1 MNSLR
6 KSYLSNYFQQR
17 SDQTVKRITG
27 TVAILILATTLVSCE
42 WIRGRGKKEDAAA
55 KRVEVV
61 RSGDFQKLIS
71 ATGNLEAL
79 IDVEVKANV
88 AGEIINLYVDDG
100 HYVEKDQILLE
111 IDPEQYI
118 EERKQAEADVN
129 AARAQLMQA
138 ELNIMLKTEEL
149 ESARQQAEDN
159 VKIAQSNLRTT
170 LAASQTQIT
179 SAETDIQT
187 TKNQLAQDTIALEQA
202 KIELNR
208 AEIRL
213 AELQTEL
220 ESVKVERDN
229 AESERKR
236 NKELFEK
243 NLVSK
248 KSLEEAESR
257 YANADSQH
265 KTALKRLESQQQTVN
280 SQQKTIKTRETAIAN
295 RDLTKQ
301 YQEMNLDKLREM
313 RKAEEEEKGLQLQI
327 AQTRLGEILE
337 TIDNEKIVT
346 EQGAVSA
353 QANLLR
359 RRSSLKNQEE
369 QLEWTTI
376 KAPMAGTVTLLEI
389 EEGEIVTSGRSAF
402 SQSPPL
408 MTIADL
414 SKMVVKTYINE
425 VDMERLRMNQKAD
438 IKVDAYKDK
447 IYEGRVAEISPSG
460 EERDNI
466 ITFEVMVEVV
476 GSPSELRPGMSAD
489 VDVVTYEEKDV
500 LMLPIDAVQ
509 DETSAIATA
518 KVGPDVGTF
527 KTDQDVELKTL
538 TGKSFNG
545 KVTSISGDRLTISL
559 DSSQRGLRDGE
570 RTFTLLVNG
579 KQKADG
585 VSTDIKITKDK
596 FVMLDAKGGSE
607 KGNGNSKGQQGKR
620 VSIETGEQNE
630 TDVIIKSG
638 LVDGDRVILP
648 ERKGAPGGPGRPS

>member
-1 MNSLR
+1 M
-6 KSYLSNYFQQR
+6 K
-17 SDQTVKRITG
+17 KIIG
-27 TVAILILATTLVSCE
+27 TVAIFILATTLVSCG
-42 WIRGRGKKEDAAA
+42 WIQGRGKKDGAAE

-61 RSGDFQKLIS
+61 RTGDFQKLIS

-88 AGEIINLYVDDG
+88 AGEIINLYVNDG
-100 HYVEKDQILLE
+100 DYVEKDQILLE
-111 IDPEQYI
+111 IDREQYL
-118 EERKQAEADVN
+118 EEQKQAEADVG
-129 AARAQLMQA
+129 AAEAQLMQA
-138 ELNIMLKTEEL
+138 KLNIILKTDEL

-159 VKIAQSNLRTT
+159 VKIARSNLRTT
-170 LAASQTQIT
+170 EAASQTQIT
-179 SAETDIQT
+179 SLETDIQT
-187 TKNQLAQDTIALEQA
+187 TLNQLAQDNIALDQA
-202 KIELNR
+202 NIELNR
-208 AEIRL
+208 ANIRL
-213 AELQTEL
+213 AELETEL

-229 AESERKR
+229 AESERNR

-243 NLVSK
+243 KLVSK

-257 YANADSQH
+257 YANADSQY

-280 SQQKTIKTRETAIAN
+280 SQEKTIATRDTAIAN
-295 RDLTKQ
+295 RKLTQK
-301 YQEMNLDKLREM
+301 YQQMNLKELREM
-313 RKAEEEEKGLQLQI
+313 RNAEEEEKKLQLQI
-327 AQTRLGEILE
+327 AETRLREIRDTL
-337 TIDNEKIVT
+337 DNEKAVT
-346 EQGAVSA
+346 KQSEVSA

-359 RRSSLKNQEE
+359 RQSSLKNQEE

-425 VDMERLRMNQKAD
+425 VDMERLRMNQRAS
-438 IKVDAYKDK
+438 IKVDAYKDTP
-447 IYEGRVAEISPSG
+447 YEGRVAEISPSG

-476 GSPSELRPGMSAD
+476 GSPPELRPGMSAD
-489 VDVVTYEEKDV
+489 VDVITYEEKEV

-509 DETSAIATA
+509 EEKSAIATA
-518 KVGPDVGTF
+518 TVGADANAF
-527 KTDQDVELKTL
+527 KTDQEVELKTL
-538 TGKSFNG
+538 TGKSFKG
-545 KVTSISGDRLTISL
+545 KIASISGNQLTINL

-570 RTFTLLVNG
+570 RTFTILVNG

-585 VSTDIKITKDK
+585 VSTNIKITKDK
-596 FVMLDAKGGSE
+596 FVMLDAKGSSE
-607 KGNGNSKGQQGKR
+607 KGNGNSKAQQGQR

-638 LVDGDRVILP
+638 LMDGDRVILP
-648 ERKGAPGGPGRPS
+648 ELRKPEGGPPGRG

>member
-1 MNSLR
+1 M
-6 KSYLSNYFQQR
+6 K
-17 SDQTVKRITG
+17 KIIG
-27 TVAILILATTLVSCE
+27 TVAILILAAALVSCE
-42 WIRGRGKKEDAAA
+42 WIRGAGQKENAAE

-100 HYVEKDQILLE
+100 HYVEKDQVLLE
-111 IDPEQYI
+111 IDPEQYV
-118 EERKQAEADVN
+118 EEKKQAEADVK
-129 AARAQLMQA
+129 AAEAQLMQSQ
-138 ELNIMLKTEEL
+138 LNIILKTEEL
-149 ESARQQAEDN
+149 ESSLQQAQDN
-159 VKIAQSNLRTT
+159 VKIAESNLSTT
-170 LAASQTQIT
+170 LATSQTQIT

-187 TKNQLAQDTIALEQA
+187 TLNQLAQDTIALEQA
-202 KIELNR
+202 KIEFNR

-213 AELQTEL
+213 AELNTEL
-220 ESVKVERDN
+220 DSAKVERDN
-229 AESERKR
+229 AESEWNR

-243 NLVSK
+243 KLVSK

-257 YANADSQH
+257 YVNADTQH
-265 KTALKRLESQQQTVN
+265 KNADKRLQSQQQTVN
-280 SQQKTIKTRETAIAN
+280 SQKKTIATRETAIAN
-295 RDLTKQ
+295 RELTQQ
-301 YQEMNLDKLREM
+301 YQEMNLKQLREM
-313 RKAEEEEKGLQLQI
+313 RKAEEEETGLQLQI
-327 AQTRLGEILE
+327 AKTRLAEILD
-337 TIDNEKIVT
+337 TIDNEKVVT

-389 EEGEIVTSGRSAF
+389 EQGEIVTSGRSAF

-425 VDMERLRMNQKAD
+425 VDMERLRMDQQAN

-518 KVGPDVGTF
+518 KVGADADAF
-527 KTDQDVELKTL
+527 KTDQAVELKTL

-545 KVTSISGDRLTISL
+545 KITSISGNQLTISL

-585 VSTDIKITKDK
+585 VSTNIKITKDK
-596 FVMLDAKGGSE
+596 FVMLDAQGGSE
-607 KGNGNSKGQQGKR
+607 KGNGNSKGQKGKR

-630 TDVIIKSG
+630 TDVIIRSG

>member
-1 MNSLR
+1 M
-6 KSYLSNYFQQR
+6 K
-17 SDQTVKRITG
+17 KIIG
-27 TVAILILATTLVSCE
+27 TVAIFILAATLVSCE
-42 WIRGRGKKEDAAA
+42 WIRGGGKKEDAAE

-100 HYVEKDQILLE
+100 DYVEKDQILLK
-111 IDPEQYI
+111 IDPEQYV
-118 EERKQAEADVN
+118 EEKKQAEADVD
-129 AARAQLMQA
+129 AAQAQLMQSK
-138 ELNIMLKTEEL
+138 LNIILKTEEL
-149 ESARQQAEDN
+149 ESARQQAEDS
-159 VKIAQSNLRTT
+159 VKIAQSNLKTT
-170 LAASQTQIT
+170 EAASQTQIT

-187 TKNQLAQDTIALEQA
+187 TRNQLDQDNIALEQA
-202 KIELNR
+202 NIELNR
-208 AEIRL
+208 ANIRL
-213 AELQTEL
+213 AELDTEL

-229 AESERKR
+229 ALSERNR

-243 NLVSK
+243 KLVSK

-257 YANADSQH
+257 YANAESQY
-265 KTALKRLESQQQTVN
+265 KTALKRKESQEETVN
-280 SQQKTIKTRETAIAN
+280 SQLKTIATRQSAIAN
-295 RDLTKQ
+295 RNLTQ
-301 YQEMNLDKLREM
+301 TYQKMNLEELRKM
-313 RKAEEEEKGLQLQI
+313 REAEEEEKRLQLQI
-327 AQTRLGEILE
+327 SKTRLEEILE
-337 TIDNEKIVT
+337 TLDNEKTVT

-425 VDMERLRMNQKAD
+425 VDMERLRLNQKAQ
-438 IKVDAYKDK
+438 IKVDAYKNTA
-447 IYEGRVAEISPSG
+447 YEGRVAEISPSG

-518 KVGPDVGTF
+518 KVGADVDAF
-527 KTDQDVELKTL
+527 KTDQAVELKTL

-585 VSTDIKITKDK
+585 VSTNIKITKDK
-596 FVMLDAKGGSE
+596 FVMLDAQGGSD
-607 KGNGNSKGQQGKR
+607 KGNGNSKGQKGKR

>member
-1 MNSLR
+1 M
-6 KSYLSNYFQQR
+6 K
-17 SDQTVKRITG
+17 KIIG
-27 TVAILILATTLVSCE
+27 TVAIFILATTLMSCE
-42 WIRGRGKKEDAAA
+42 WIRGRGKTEGAAE
-55 KRVEVV
+55 KRIEVV

-100 HYVEKDQILLE
+100 DYVEKDQVLLE
-111 IDPEQYI
+111 IDPEQYL
-118 EERKQAEADVN
+118 EEKKQAEADVN
-129 AARAQLMQA
+129 AAKAQLMQSQ
-138 ELNIMLKTEEL
+138 LNIILKTEEL

-159 VKIAQSNLRTT
+159 VKIAESNLRTT

-213 AELQTEL
+213 AELETEL
-220 ESVKVERDN
+220 ESIKVDRAN
-229 AESERKR
+229 AESEWNR

-243 NLVSK
+243 KLVSK

-257 YANADSQH
+257 YASADSQY
-265 KTALKRLESQQQTVN
+265 KTAEKRLESQQQTVN
-280 SQQKTIKTRETAIAN
+280 SQNKTIATRETAIAN
-295 RDLTKQ
+295 RELTQK
-301 YQEMNLDKLREM
+301 YQEMNLKQLREM
-313 RKAEEEEKGLQLQI
+313 RKAEEEETGLQLQI
-327 AQTRLGEILE
+327 AKTRLGEILD
-337 TIDNEKIVT
+337 TIDNEKVVT

-438 IKVDAYKDK
+438 IKVDAYKATT
-447 IYEGRVAEISPSG
+447 YEGRVAEISPSG

-518 KVGPDVGTF
+518 QVGAAANAF
-527 KTDQDVELKTL
+527 KTDQEIELKTL
-538 TGKSFNG
+538 TGKGFNG
-545 KVTSISGDRLTISL
+545 KITSISGDRLTISL

-570 RTFTLLVNG
+570 RTFTLFVNG

-585 VSTDIKITKDK
+585 VSTNIKITKDK
-596 FVMLDAKGGSE
+596 FVMLDTQGGSE
-607 KGNGNSKGQQGKR
+607 KGNGDSKGQQGKR

-638 LVDGDRVILP
+638 LVEGDRVILP
-648 ERKGAPGGPGRPS
+648 ERKGSPGGPGRPS

>member
-1 MNSLR
+1 M
-6 KSYLSNYFQQR
+6 K
-17 SDQTVKRITG
+17 KIIG
-27 TVAILILATTLVSCE
+27 TVAIFILATTLVSCG
-42 WIRGRGKKEDAAA
+42 WIRGRGQKDDAAE
-55 KRVEVV
+55 KRIEVV

-88 AGEIINLYVDDG
+88 AGEIIKLYVNDG
-100 HYVEKDQILLE
+100 DYVEKDQVLLE

-118 EERKQAEADVN
+118 EEKKQAEADVN
-129 AARAQLMQA
+129 AAKAQLMQA
-138 ELNIMLKTEEL
+138 RLNIILKTEEL
-149 ESARQQAEDN
+149 KSAYQQAKDN
-159 VKIAQSNLRTT
+159 VEIAKSNLRTT

-179 SAETDIQT
+179 AADTDIQT
-187 TKNQLAQDTIALEQA
+187 TMNQLAQDNIALEQA

-208 AEIRL
+208 AKIRL
-213 AELQTEL
+213 AELETEL

-229 AESERKR
+229 AESERNR

-243 NLVSK
+243 KLVSK

-257 YANADSQH
+257 YANADSQY
-265 KTALKRLESQQQTVN
+265 KTALKRLESQQETVN
-280 SQQKTIKTRETAIAN
+280 SQKKTIATRETAIAN
-295 RDLTKQ
+295 RKLTRD
-301 YQEMNLDKLREM
+301 YQEMNLKELREM
-313 RKAEEEEKGLQLQI
+313 RAAEEDEKRLQLQI
-327 AQTRLGEILE
+327 SQTRLTEIE
-337 TIDNEKIVT
+337 DTIDNETIVT
-346 EQGAVSA
+346 KQGAVSA

-359 RRSSLKNQEE
+359 RQSSLKNQEE
-369 QLEWTTI
+369 FLEWTTI

-425 VDMERLRMNQKAD
+425 VDMERLRLNQKAE
-438 IKVDAYKDK
+438 IKVDAYKDTK
-447 IYEGRVAEISPSG
+447 YEGRVAEISPSG

-476 GSPSELRPGMSAD
+476 GSPPELRPGMSAD
-489 VDVVTYEEKDV
+489 VDVITYEEKEV

-509 DETSAIATA
+509 EEKSAIATA
-518 KVGPDVGTF
+518 KVGADADVF
-527 KTDQDVELKTL
+527 KTNQEIELKTL
-538 TGKSFNG
+538 SGKSFKG

-596 FVMLDAKGGSE
+596 FVMLDTEGGSE
-607 KGNGNSKGQQGKR
+607 KGNGNSKAQKGKR

-638 LVDGDRVILP
+638 LVEGDRVVLP
-648 ERKGAPGGPGRPS
+648 ERKKLEGGPGRLS

>member
-1 MNSLR
+1 M
-6 KSYLSNYFQQR
+6 K
-17 SDQTVKRITG
+17 KIIG
-27 TVAILILATTLVSCE
+27 TVAILILATTLMSCD
-42 WIRGRGKKEDAAA
+42 WIRGRGKQEGAAE

-88 AGEIINLYVDDG
+88 AGEIIKLYVDDG
-100 HYVEKDQILLE
+100 HYVEKDQVLLE

-118 EERKQAEADVN
+118 EERKQAEADVR
-129 AARAQLMQA
+129 AAKAQLMQSQ
-138 ELNIMLKTEEL
+138 LNIELKTEEL
-149 ESARQQAEDN
+149 DSSRQQAEDN

-170 LAASQTQIT
+170 VAASQTQIT

-187 TKNQLAQDTIALEQA
+187 TKNQLDQDKIALEQA
-202 KIELNR
+202 KIESNR

-213 AELQTEL
+213 AELKTEL
-220 ESVKVERDN
+220 EAGKVERDN
-229 AESERKR
+229 AESEWNR

-257 YANADSQH
+257 YANADTQY
-265 KTALKRLESQQQTVN
+265 KNAEKRLQSQQQTVN
-280 SQQKTIKTRETAIAN
+280 SQEKTIKTRETAIAN
-295 RDLTKQ
+295 RELIQ
-301 YQEMNLDKLREM
+301 IYQEMNLDKLREM
-313 RKAEEEEKGLQLQI
+313 RKAEEEEKQLQLQI
-327 AQTRLGEILE
+327 SETRLREILD
-337 TIDNEKIVT
+337 TIDNERVVT

-359 RRSSLKNQEE
+359 RQSSLKNQEE

-438 IKVDAYKDK
+438 IKVDAYKTTT
-447 IYEGRVAEISPSG
+447 YEGRVAEISPSG

-466 ITFEVMVEVV
+466 ITFEVMIEVV

-489 VDVVTYEEKDV
+489 VDVVTYEEKEV

-509 DETSAIATA
+509 DETSVIATA
-518 KVGPDVGTF
+518 KVGADADAF
-527 KTDQDVELKTL
+527 KTNQEVELKTL

-545 KVTSISGDRLTISL
+545 KITSISGDRLTISL

-585 VSTDIKITKDK
+585 VSTNIKITKDK
-596 FVMLDAKGGSE
+596 FVMLDAQGGSE
-607 KGNGNSKGQQGKR
+607 KGNGNSKGQKGKR

-638 LVDGDRVILP
+638 LVEGDRVVLP

>member
-1 MNSLR
+1 M
-6 KSYLSNYFQQR
+6 KKVIGIFA
-17 SDQTVKRITG
+17 V
-27 TVAILILATTLVSCE
+27 LILATTLAACS
-42 WIRGRGKKEDAAA
+42 WIRGRGEKDAAA
-55 KRVEVV
+55 EKRVEVV
-61 RSGDFQKLIS
+61 RVGDFQKLIS

-88 AGEIINLYVDDG
+88 AGEIIKLYVDDG

-118 EERKQAEADVN
+118 EERKQAEADVD
-129 AARAQLMQA
+129 AAEAQLFQSK
-138 ELNIMLKTEEL
+138 LNIILKTDEL

-170 LAASQTQIT
+170 EAASQTQII

-187 TKNQLAQDTIALEQA
+187 TKNQLDQDKIALEQA
-202 KIELNR
+202 NIELNR
-208 AEIRL
+208 AKIRL

-220 ESVKVERDN
+220 ESMKVARDN
-229 AESERKR
+229 AESERNR
-236 NKELFEK
+236 NTELFEK
-243 NLVSK
+243 KLVSK

-257 YANADSQH
+257 YASAESQY
-265 KTALKRLESQQQTVN
+265 KTALKRLESQQETVN
-280 SQQKTIKTRETAIAN
+280 SQDKTIATRKSAIAN
-295 RDLTKQ
+295 RNLTLT

-313 RKAEEEEKGLQLQI
+313 RNAEEEERNLQLQI
-327 AQTRLGEILE
+327 AQTRLKEILD
-337 TIDNEKIVT
+337 TLDNEKAVT
-346 EQGAVSA
+346 KQSEVSA
-353 QANLLR
+353 QANVLR
-359 RRSSLKNQEE
+359 RRSSLKNQQE

-425 VDMERLRMNQKAD
+425 VDMERLRMNQKAQ
-438 IKVDAYKDK
+438 IKVDAYKDTP
-447 IYEGRVAEISPSG
+447 YEGRVAEISPSG

-476 GSPSELRPGMSAD
+476 GSPPELRPGMSAD
-489 VDVVTYEEKDV
+489 VDVITYEEKDV

-509 DETSAIATA
+509 EEKSAIATA
-518 KVGPDVGTF
+518 KVGANADAF

-538 TGKSFNG
+538 TGKSFKG
-545 KVTSISGDRLTISL
+545 KVTSISGNQLTINL
-559 DSSQRGLRDGE
+559 DSSDRGLRDGE
-570 RTFTLLVNG
+570 RTFTLFANG
-579 KQKADG
+579 KQLADG
-585 VSTDIKITKDK
+585 VSTNIKITKDK
-596 FVMLDAKGGSE
+596 FVMLDAAGGSE
-607 KGNGNSKGQQGKR
+607 KNNSKAQKGKR

-630 TDVIIKSG
+630 TDVIIKGG
-638 LVDGDRVILP
+638 LVEGDRVVLP
-648 ERKGAPGGPGRPS
+648 ELKKPEGGPPGRG

>member
-1 MNSLR
+1 MKKVIGL
-6 KSYLSNYFQQR
+6 F
-17 SDQTVKRITG
+17 
-27 TVAILILATTLVSCE
+27 AILILAATLVSCG
-42 WIRGRGKKEDAAA
+42 WIGGRGKKDAAA
-55 KRVEVV
+55 EKRVEVV
-61 RSGDFQKLIS
+61 RVGDFQKLIS

-88 AGEIINLYVDDG
+88 AGEIIKLYVDDG

-129 AARAQLMQA
+129 AAEAQLFQSK
-138 ELNIMLKTEEL
+138 LNIILKTDEL

-170 LAASQTQIT
+170 EAASQTQIT
-179 SAETDIQT
+179 SAETAIQT
-187 TKNQLAQDTIALEQA
+187 TTNQLDQDKIALEQA
-202 KIELNR
+202 NIELNR
-208 AEIRL
+208 AKIRL

-229 AESERKR
+229 AESERNR
-236 NKELFEK
+236 NTELFEK
-243 NLVSK
+243 KLVSK

-257 YANADSQH
+257 YASAESQY
-265 KTALKRLESQQQTVN
+265 KTALKRLESQQETVN
-280 SQQKTIKTRETAIAN
+280 SQDKTIATRKSAIAN
-295 RDLTKQ
+295 RNLTLT
-301 YQEMNLDKLREM
+301 YQDMNLDKLREM
-313 RKAEEEEKGLQLQI
+313 REAEEEERNLQLQI
-327 AQTRLGEILE
+327 AETRLKEILD
-337 TIDNEKIVT
+337 TLDNEKAVT
-346 EQGAVSA
+346 KQSEVSA

-376 KAPMAGTVTLLEI
+376 RAPMAGTVTLLEI

-425 VDMERLRMNQKAD
+425 VDMERLRMDQMAS
-438 IKVDAYKDK
+438 IKVDAYKDTP
-447 IYEGRVAEISPSG
+447 YEGRVAEISPSG

-466 ITFEVMVEVV
+466 ITFEVMVEVL
-476 GSPSELRPGMSAD
+476 GSPPELRPGMSAD
-489 VDVVTYEEKDV
+489 VDVITYEEKEV

-509 DETSAIATA
+509 EEKSAIATA
-518 KVGPDVGTF
+518 KVGADTDAF
-527 KTDQDVELKTL
+527 KTDQEVELKTL
-538 TGKSFNG
+538 TGKSFKG
-545 KVTSISGDRLTISL
+545 KVTSISGNQLTISL

-570 RTFTLLVNG
+570 RTFTLFANG
-579 KQKADG
+579 KQLADG
-585 VSTDIKITKDK
+585 VSTNIKITKDK
-596 FVMLDAKGGSE
+596 FVTLDAAGGSE
-607 KGNGNSKGQQGKR
+607 KNNSKAQKGKR

-630 TDVIIKSG
+630 TDVIIKGG
-638 LVDGDRVILP
+638 LVEGDRVVLP
-648 ERKGAPGGPGRPS
+648 ELKKPEGGPPGRG

>member
-1 MNSLR
+1 MKKVIGL
-6 KSYLSNYFQQR
+6 F
-17 SDQTVKRITG
+17 
-27 TVAILILATTLVSCE
+27 AILILAAPLVSCG
-42 WIRGRGKKEDAAA
+42 WIGGRGKKDAAA
-55 KRVEVV
+55 EKRVEVV
-61 RSGDFQKLIS
+61 RVGDFQKLIS

-88 AGEIINLYVDDG
+88 AGEIIKLYVDDG

-118 EERKQAEADVN
+118 EERKQAEADVD
-129 AARAQLMQA
+129 AAEAQLFQSK
-138 ELNIMLKTEEL
+138 LNIILKTDEL

-170 LAASQTQIT
+170 EAASQTQIT

-187 TKNQLAQDTIALEQA
+187 TKNQLDQDKIALEQA
-202 KIELNR
+202 NIELNR
-208 AEIRL
+208 AKIRL

-229 AESERKR
+229 AESERNR
-236 NKELFEK
+236 NTELFEK
-243 NLVSK
+243 KLVSK

-257 YANADSQH
+257 YASAESQY
-265 KTALKRLESQQQTVN
+265 KTALKRLESQQETVN
-280 SQQKTIKTRETAIAN
+280 SQDKTIATRKSAIAN
-295 RDLTKQ
+295 RNLTLT

-313 RKAEEEEKGLQLQI
+313 REAEEEEKKLQLQI
-327 AQTRLGEILE
+327 AETRLTEIRDTL
-337 TIDNEKIVT
+337 DNEKAVT
-346 EQGAVSA
+346 KQSEVSA

-359 RRSSLKNQEE
+359 RQSSLKNQEE

-425 VDMERLRMNQKAD
+425 VDMERLRMDQMAS
-438 IKVDAYKDK
+438 IKVDAYKDTP
-447 IYEGRVAEISPSG
+447 YEGRVAEISPSG

-476 GSPSELRPGMSAD
+476 GSPPELRPGMSAD
-489 VDVVTYEEKDV
+489 VDVITYEEKEV

-509 DETSAIATA
+509 EEKSAIATA
-518 KVGPDVGTF
+518 KVGADTDAF
-527 KTDQDVELKTL
+527 KTDQEVELKTL
-538 TGKSFNG
+538 TGKSFKG
-545 KVTSISGDRLTISL
+545 KVTSVSGNQLTISL

-570 RTFTLLVNG
+570 RTFTLFANG
-579 KQKADG
+579 KQLADG
-585 VSTDIKITKDK
+585 VSTNIKITKDK
-596 FVMLDAKGGSE
+596 FVTLDAAGGSE
-607 KGNGNSKGQQGKR
+607 KNNSKSQKGKR

-630 TDVIIKSG
+630 TDVIIKGG
-638 LVDGDRVILP
+638 LVEGDRVVLP
-648 ERKGAPGGPGRPS
+648 ELKKPEGGPLGRG

>member
-1 MNSLR
+1 M
-6 KSYLSNYFQQR
+6 K
-17 SDQTVKRITG
+17 KIIG
-27 TVAILILATTLVSCE
+27 TVAIFILATTFASCG
-42 WIRGRGKKEDAAA
+42 WIQGRGKKDGAAE

-61 RSGDFQKLIS
+61 RTGDFQKLIS

-88 AGEIINLYVDDG
+88 AGEIIKLNVDDG
-100 HYVEKDQILLE
+100 DYVEKDQILLE
-111 IDPEQYI
+111 IDPEQYL
-118 EERKQAEADVN
+118 EEQKQAEADVD
-129 AARAQLMQA
+129 AAEAQLMQA
-138 ELNIMLKTEEL
+138 KLNIILKTDEL

-170 LAASQTQIT
+170 LAASLTQIT

-187 TKNQLAQDTIALEQA
+187 TVNQLGQDNIALEQA
-202 KIELNR
+202 KIELNQ

-229 AESERKR
+229 AESERNR

-243 NLVSK
+243 KLVSK

-257 YANADSQH
+257 YANADSQY

-280 SQQKTIKTRETAIAN
+280 SQEKTIATRDTAIAN
-295 RDLTKQ
+295 RKLTQ
-301 YQEMNLDKLREM
+301 TYQKMNLKELREM
-313 RKAEEEEKGLQLQI
+313 RNAEEEEKKLQLQI
-327 AQTRLGEILE
+327 AETRLREIRDTL
-337 TIDNEKIVT
+337 DNEKAVT
-346 EQGAVSA
+346 KQSEVSA

-359 RRSSLKNQEE
+359 RQSSLKNQEE

-425 VDMERLRMNQKAD
+425 VDMERLRMNQKAS
-438 IKVDAYKDK
+438 IKVDAYKDTP
-447 IYEGRVAEISPSG
+447 YEGRVAEISPSG

-476 GSPSELRPGMSAD
+476 GSPPELRPGMSAD
-489 VDVVTYEEKDV
+489 VDVITYEEKDV
-500 LMLPIDAVQ
+500 LMLPIDAIQ
-509 DETSAIATA
+509 EEKSAIATA
-518 KVGPDVGTF
+518 TVGADANAF
-527 KTDQDVELKTL
+527 KTDQEVELKTL
-538 TGKSFNG
+538 TGKSFKG
-545 KVTSISGDRLTISL
+545 KVTSISGNQLTISL

-570 RTFTLLVNG
+570 RTFTILVNG

-585 VSTDIKITKDK
+585 VSTNIKITKDK
-596 FVMLDAKGGSE
+596 FVMLDANGGSE
-607 KGNGNSKGQQGKR
+607 KGNGNSKAQQGKR

-638 LVDGDRVILP
+638 LMDGDRVILP
-648 ERKGAPGGPGRPS
+648 ELRKPEGGPPGRG

>member
-1 MNSLR
+1 M
-6 KSYLSNYFQQR
+6 K
-17 SDQTVKRITG
+17 KIIG
-27 TVAILILATTLVSCE
+27 TVAILILVTILVSCE
-42 WIRGRGKKEDAAA
+42 WIRGRGKKEDAAE

-88 AGEIINLYVDDG
+88 AGEIIKLYVDDG
-100 HYVEKDQILLE
+100 DYVEKDQVLLE
-111 IDPEQYI
+111 IDQEQYI
-118 EERKQAEADVN
+118 EEKKQAEADVK
-129 AARAQLMQA
+129 AAAAQLMQSK
-138 ELNIMLKTEEL
+138 LNIELKTDEL

-159 VKIAQSNLRTT
+159 VKIAESNLRTT
-170 LAASQTQIT
+170 EAASQTQIT

-187 TKNQLAQDTIALEQA
+187 TKNQLDQDKIALEQA
-202 KIELNR
+202 EIELNR

-213 AELQTEL
+213 AELRTEL
-220 ESVKVERDN
+220 ESAKVERDN
-229 AESERKR
+229 AESEWNR

-243 NLVSK
+243 KLVSK

-257 YANADSQH
+257 YANADTQH
-265 KTALKRLESQQQTVN
+265 KNADKRLQSQQQTVN
-280 SQQKTIKTRETAIAN
+280 SQGKTIATRKTAIAN
-295 RDLTKQ
+295 RKLTKH

-313 RKAEEEEKGLQLQI
+313 RKAEEEEKQLQLQI
-327 AQTRLGEILE
+327 SETRLREILD
-337 TIDNEKIVT
+337 TIDNEKVVT

-353 QANLLR
+353 EANLLR

-425 VDMERLRMNQKAD
+425 VDMERLRMNQQAV
-438 IKVDAYKDK
+438 IKVDAYKNTT
-447 IYEGRVAEISPSG
+447 YEGRVAEISPSG

-489 VDVVTYEEKDV
+489 VDVVTYEEKEV

-509 DETSAIATA
+509 EEKTAIATA
-518 KVGPDVGTF
+518 KVGSDVDAF
-527 KTDQDVELKTL
+527 KTDQAVELKTL

-585 VSTDIKITKDK
+585 VSTNIKITKEK
-596 FVMLDAKGGSE
+596 FVMLDTQGSSE
-607 KGNGNSKGQQGKR
+607 KGNGNSKGQKGKR

-638 LVDGDRVILP
+638 LVEGDRVVLP
-648 ERKGAPGGPGRPS
+648 ERKGLQGGPGRPS

>member
-1 MNSLR
+1 MKKL
-6 KSYLSNYFQQR
+6 
-17 SDQTVKRITG
+17 IG
-27 TVAILILATTLVSCE
+27 TVSIFILATTLVSCG
-42 WIRGRGKKEDAAA
+42 WIQGRGKKEGAAE
-55 KRVEVV
+55 KRVEVA
-61 RSGDFQKLIS
+61 RTGDFQKVIS

-88 AGEIINLYVDDG
+88 AGEIIKLYVDDG

-118 EERKQAEADVN
+118 EERKQAEADVD
-129 AARAQLMQA
+129 AAQAQLMQSQ
-138 ELNIMLKTEEL
+138 LNIILKTEEL

-170 LAASQTQIT
+170 EAASQTQIT

-187 TKNQLAQDTIALEQA
+187 TKNQLDQDNIALEQA
-202 KIELNR
+202 NIELNR
-208 AEIRL
+208 ANIRL
-213 AELQTEL
+213 AELDTEL

-229 AESERKR
+229 AESERNR

-243 NLVSK
+243 KLVSK

-257 YANADSQH
+257 YANAESQY
-265 KTALKRLESQQQTVN
+265 KTALKRKESQEETVN
-280 SQQKTIKTRETAIAN
+280 SQLKTIATRKSAIAN
-295 RDLTKQ
+295 RNLTQ
-301 YQEMNLDKLREM
+301 TYQKMNLEELRKM
-313 RKAEEEEKGLQLQI
+313 REAEEEEKRLQLQI
-327 AQTRLGEILE
+327 SKTRLEEILE
-337 TIDNEKIVT
+337 TLDNEKVVT

-353 QANLLR
+353 KANLLR
-359 RRSSLKNQEE
+359 RQSSLKNQEE

-425 VDMERLRMNQKAD
+425 VDMERLRMDQRAD
-438 IKVDAYKDK
+438 IKVDAYKDTT
-447 IYEGRVAEISPSG
+447 YEGRVAEISPSG

-518 KVGPDVGTF
+518 KVGADADAF
-527 KTDQDVELKTL
+527 KTDQEVELKTL

-545 KVTSISGDRLTISL
+545 KVTSISGNQLTISL

-585 VSTDIKITKDK
+585 VSTNIKITKDK
-596 FVMLDAKGGSE
+596 FVMLDAQGGSE
-607 KGNGNSKGQQGKR
+607 KGNGNSKGQKGKR

-648 ERKGAPGGPGRPS
+648 ERKGSPQGPGRPS

>member
-1 MNSLR
+1 M
-6 KSYLSNYFQQR
+6 K
-17 SDQTVKRITG
+17 KIIG
-27 TVAILILATTLVSCE
+27 TVAIFILAATLASCG
-42 WIRGRGKKEDAAA
+42 WIQGRGKNEDAAA

-88 AGEIINLYVDDG
+88 AGEIIHLYVDDG
-100 HYVEKDQILLE
+100 DYVEKDQILLE

-118 EERKQAEADVN
+118 EEKKQAEADVD
-129 AARAQLMQA
+129 AAQAQLMQSR
-138 ELNIMLKTEEL
+138 LNIILKTEEL
-149 ESARQQAEDN
+149 ESARQQAEDS
-159 VKIAQSNLRTT
+159 VKIAESNLKTT
-170 LAASQTQIT
+170 EAASQTQIT

-187 TKNQLAQDTIALEQA
+187 TRNQLDQDKIALEQA

-208 AEIRL
+208 ANIRL
-213 AELQTEL
+213 AELDTEL

-229 AESERKR
+229 AESERNR

-243 NLVSK
+243 KLVSK

-257 YANADSQH
+257 YANAESQY
-265 KTALKRLESQQQTVN
+265 KTALKRKESQEETVN
-280 SQQKTIKTRETAIAN
+280 SQLKTIATRQSAIAN
-295 RDLTKQ
+295 RNLTQ
-301 YQEMNLDKLREM
+301 TYQKMNLEELRKM
-313 RKAEEEEKGLQLQI
+313 REAEEEEKRLQLQI
-327 AQTRLGEILE
+327 SQTRLEEILE
-337 TIDNEKIVT
+337 TLDNEKTVT

-389 EEGEIVTSGRSAF
+389 EQGEIVTSGRSAF

-425 VDMERLRMNQKAD
+425 VDMERLRMDQQAN

-509 DETSAIATA
+509 DETSVIATA
-518 KVGPDVGTF
+518 KVGADVDAF
-527 KTDQDVELKTL
+527 KTDQAVELKTL

-545 KVTSISGDRLTISL
+545 KITSISGDRLTISL

-585 VSTDIKITKDK
+585 VSTNIKITKDK
-596 FVMLDAKGGSE
+596 FVTLDAQGGSE
-607 KGNGNSKGQQGKR
+607 NGNSKGQKGKR

>member
-1 MNSLR
+1 M
-6 KSYLSNYFQQR
+6 KK
-17 SDQTVKRITG
+17 VIG
-27 TVAILILATTLVSCE
+27 TAGIFILAATLASCG
-42 WIRGRGKKEDAAA
+42 WIQGRGKQEGAAE

-88 AGEIINLYVDDG
+88 AGEIIDLYVDDG
-100 HYVEKDQILLE
+100 HYVEKDQVLLK
-111 IDPEQYI
+111 IDPEQYV
-118 EERKQAEADVN
+118 EEKKQAEADVN
-129 AARAQLMQA
+129 AAEAQLFQSK
-138 ELNIMLKTEEL
+138 LNIILKTEEL

-159 VKIAQSNLRTT
+159 VKIARSNLRTT
-170 LAASQTQIT
+170 EAASQTQIT
-179 SAETDIQT
+179 SLETDIQT
-187 TKNQLAQDTIALEQA
+187 TLNQLAQDNIALEQA

-208 AEIRL
+208 AEIRF
-213 AELQTEL
+213 AELETEL
-220 ESVKVERDN
+220 ESIKVDRAN
-229 AESERKR
+229 AESEWNR

-243 NLVSK
+243 KLVSK

-257 YANADSQH
+257 YASADSQY
-265 KTALKRLESQQQTVN
+265 KTAEQRLKSQEQTVN
-280 SQQKTIKTRETAIAN
+280 SQKKTIATRETAIAN
-295 RDLTKQ
+295 RQLTKT
-301 YQEMNLDKLREM
+301 YQDLNLQELGKM
-313 RKAEEEEKGLQLQI
+313 RTAEEEEKRLQLQI
-327 AQTRLGEILE
+327 AQTRLKEILD
-337 TIDNEKIVT
+337 TIDNEKTVT

-359 RRSSLKNQEE
+359 RQSSLKNQEE
-369 QLEWTTI
+369 QLEWTVI
-376 KAPMAGTVTLLEI
+376 RAPMAGTVTLLEI

-425 VDMERLRMNQKAD
+425 VDMERLRMDQQAN
-438 IKVDAYKDK
+438 IKVDAYKNK

-518 KVGPDVGTF
+518 QVGAAADAF
-527 KTDQDVELKTL
+527 KTDQEIELKTL

-545 KVTSISGDRLTISL
+545 KITSISGDRLTISL

-585 VSTDIKITKDK
+585 VSTNIKITKDK
-596 FVMLDAKGGSE
+596 FVTLDAQGGPE
-607 KGNGNSKGQQGKR
+607 KGDDNSKGQKGKR

-638 LVDGDRVILP
+638 LVEGDRVILP

>member
-1 MNSLR
+1 M
-6 KSYLSNYFQQR
+6 KKVIGIFA
-17 SDQTVKRITG
+17 V
-27 TVAILILATTLVSCE
+27 LILATTLASCG
-42 WIRGRGKKEDAAA
+42 WIRGRGKKYNAAE

-61 RSGDFQKLIS
+61 RVGDFQKLIS

-88 AGEIINLYVDDG
+88 AGEIIKLYVDDG

-111 IDPEQYI
+111 IDPEQYV
-118 EERKQAEADVN
+118 EEQKQAEADVN
-129 AARAQLMQA
+129 AAKAQLMQA
-138 ELNIMLKTEEL
+138 QLNIILKTDEL
-149 ESARQQAEDN
+149 ESSRQQAEDS
-159 VKIAQSNLRTT
+159 VKIARSNLRTT
-170 LAASQTQIT
+170 VAASQTQIT

-187 TKNQLAQDTIALEQA
+187 TKNQLAQDNIALDQA

-213 AELQTEL
+213 TELNTEL
-220 ESVKVERDN
+220 ESIKVERDN
-229 AESERKR
+229 AESEWNR

-243 NLVSK
+243 KLVSK

-257 YANADSQH
+257 YVNADSQY
-265 KTALKRLESQQQTVN
+265 KTAEQRLKSQEQTVN
-280 SQQKTIKTRETAIAN
+280 SQEKTIATRKSAIAN
-295 RDLTKQ
+295 RELTLT
-301 YQEMNLDKLREM
+301 YQDMNLKELREM
-313 RKAEEEEKGLQLQI
+313 RTAEEEEKNLQLQI
-327 AQTRLGEILE
+327 AQTRLTEIEDTL
-337 TIDNEKIVT
+337 DNEKAVT
-346 EQGAVSA
+346 KQSEVSA

-425 VDMERLRMNQKAD
+425 VDMERLGMDQKAN
-438 IKVDAYKDK
+438 IKVDAYKDTP
-447 IYEGRVAEISPSG
+447 YEGRVAEISPSG

-476 GSPSELRPGMSAD
+476 GSPPELRPGMSAD
-489 VDVVTYEEKDV
+489 VDVITYEEKDV

-509 DETSAIATA
+509 EEKSAIATA
-518 KVGPDVGTF
+518 KVGADADAF
-527 KTDQDVELKTL
+527 KTDQEVELKTL
-538 TGKSFNG
+538 TGKSFKG
-545 KVTSISGDRLTISL
+545 KVTSISGNQLTIDF

-570 RTFTLLVNG
+570 RTFTLFANG
-579 KQKADG
+579 KQLADG
-585 VSTDIKITKDK
+585 VSTNIKITKDK
-596 FVMLDAKGGSE
+596 FVTLDAAGGSE
-607 KGNGNSKGQQGKR
+607 KNNSKAQKGKR

-630 TDVIIKSG
+630 TDVIIKGG
-638 LVDGDRVILP
+638 LVEGDRVVLP
-648 ERKGAPGGPGRPS
+648 ELKKPEGGPPGRG

>member
-1 MNSLR
+1 MKKIIGL
-6 KSYLSNYFQQR
+6 F
-17 SDQTVKRITG
+17 
-27 TVAILILATTLVSCE
+27 AILILATTLVSCD
-42 WIRGRGKKEDAAA
+42 WIRGGGNNEDAAD

-61 RSGDFQKLIS
+61 RVGDFQKLIS

-88 AGEIINLYVDDG
+88 AGEIVKLYVDDG
-100 HYVEKDQILLE
+100 HYVEKDQVLLE
-111 IDPEQYI
+111 IDPEQYE

-129 AARAQLMQA
+129 AAEAQLMQSQ
-138 ELNIMLKTEEL
+138 LNIILKTEEL
-149 ESARQQAEDN
+149 ESARQQAIDS
-159 VKIAQSNLRTT
+159 VKIAQSNLKTT
-170 LAASQTQIT
+170 EAASQTQIT
-179 SAETDIQT
+179 SLETDIQT
-187 TKNQLAQDTIALEQA
+187 TLNQLAQDNIALEQA

-208 AEIRL
+208 AEIRF
-213 AELQTEL
+213 AELETEL
-220 ESVKVERDN
+220 ESIKVDRAN
-229 AESERKR
+229 AESEWNR

-243 NLVSK
+243 KLVSK

-257 YANADSQH
+257 YASADSQY
-265 KTALKRLESQQQTVN
+265 KTAEQRLKSQEQTVN
-280 SQQKTIKTRETAIAN
+280 SQKKTIATRETAIAN
-295 RDLTKQ
+295 RKLTKT
-301 YQEMNLDKLREM
+301 YRDLNLQELRKM
-313 RKAEEEEKGLQLQI
+313 RQAEEEEKKLQLQI
-327 AQTRLGEILE
+327 AQTRLKEIQETLE
-337 TIDNEKIVT
+337 NEKTVT

-353 QANLLR
+353 EANLLR

-425 VDMERLRMNQKAD
+425 VDMERLRMDQQAN
-438 IKVDAYKDK
+438 IKVDAYKNK

-466 ITFEVMVEVV
+466 ITFEVMVKVV

-518 KVGPDVGTF
+518 QVGAAADAF
-527 KTDQDVELKTL
+527 KTDQEIELKTL

-545 KVTSISGDRLTISL
+545 KITSISGDRLTISL

-585 VSTDIKITKDK
+585 VSTNIKITKDK
-596 FVMLDAKGGSE
+596 FVMLDAQGGSE

-638 LVDGDRVILP
+638 LVEGDRVILP

>member
-1 MNSLR
+1 M
-6 KSYLSNYFQQR
+6 K
-17 SDQTVKRITG
+17 KIIG
-27 TVAILILATTLVSCE
+27 TVAIFVLATTLMSCD
-42 WIRGRGKKEDAAA
+42 WIRGRGTKEDAAE

-88 AGEIINLYVDDG
+88 AGEIIRLYVDDG

-111 IDPEQYI
+111 IDPEQYE

-129 AARAQLMQA
+129 AAKAQLMQSQ
-138 ELNIMLKTEEL
+138 LNIILKNEEL
-149 ESARQQAEDN
+149 ESARQQAIDS
-159 VKIAQSNLRTT
+159 VKIAQSNLKTT
-170 LAASQTQIT
+170 EAASQTQIT
-179 SAETDIQT
+179 SLETDIQT
-187 TKNQLAQDTIALEQA
+187 TLNQLAQDNIALEQA

-208 AEIRL
+208 AEIRF
-213 AELQTEL
+213 AELETEL
-220 ESVKVERDN
+220 ESIKVDRAN
-229 AESERKR
+229 AESEWNR

-243 NLVSK
+243 KLVSK

-257 YANADSQH
+257 YASADSQY
-265 KTALKRLESQQQTVN
+265 KTAEQRLKSQEQTVN
-280 SQQKTIKTRETAIAN
+280 SQKKTIATRETAIAN
-295 RDLTKQ
+295 RKLTKT
-301 YQEMNLDKLREM
+301 YRDLNLQELRKM
-313 RKAEEEEKGLQLQI
+313 RQAEEEEKKLQLQI
-327 AQTRLGEILE
+327 AQTRLKEIQETLE
-337 TIDNEKIVT
+337 NEKTVT

-353 QANLLR
+353 EANLLR

-425 VDMERLRMNQKAD
+425 VDMERLRMDQQAN
-438 IKVDAYKDK
+438 IKVDAYKNK

-518 KVGPDVGTF
+518 QVGAAADAF
-527 KTDQDVELKTL
+527 KTDQEIELKTL

-545 KVTSISGDRLTISL
+545 KITSISGDRLTISL

-585 VSTDIKITKDK
+585 VSTNIKITKDK
-596 FVMLDAKGGSE
+596 FVMLDAQGGSE
-607 KGNGNSKGQQGKR
+607 KGNSNSKGQQGKR

-638 LVDGDRVILP
+638 LVEGDRVILP

>member
-1 MNSLR
+1 
-6 KSYLSNYFQQR
+6 
-17 SDQTVKRITG
+17 VKQIIG
-27 TVAILILATTLVSCE
+27 TVAILILAATLVSCG
-42 WIRGRGKKEDAAA
+42 WIQGRGKKENAAE

-100 HYVEKDQILLE
+100 DYVEKDQVLLR
-111 IDPEQYI
+111 IDPEQYV
-118 EERKQAEADVN
+118 EEQKQAEADVK
-129 AARAQLMQA
+129 AAEAQLMQSK
-138 ELNIMLKTEEL
+138 LNIILKTDEL
-149 ESARQQAEDN
+149 ESAHQQAEDN

-170 LAASQTQIT
+170 EAASQTQIT

-187 TKNQLAQDTIALEQA
+187 TKNQLAQDHIALEQA
-202 KIELNR
+202 NIELNR
-208 AEIRL
+208 ANIRL
-213 AELQTEL
+213 AELETEL
-220 ESVKVERDN
+220 ESIKVERDN
-229 AESERKR
+229 AKSERNR
-236 NKELFEK
+236 NQELFEK
-243 NLVSK
+243 KLVSK

-257 YANADSQH
+257 YANADSQY
-265 KTALKRLESQQQTVN
+265 KTAEQRLKSQEQTVT
-280 SQQKTIKTRETAIAN
+280 SQEKTIATRKSAIAN
-295 RDLTKQ
+295 RELTQ
-301 YQEMNLDKLREM
+301 TYQEMNLKELREM
-313 RKAEEEEKGLQLQI
+313 RKAEEEEKRLQLQI
-327 AQTRLGEILE
+327 SQTRLTEIQDTL
-337 TIDNEKIVT
+337 DNEKAVT
-346 EQGAVSA
+346 KQSEVSA

-425 VDMERLRMNQKAD
+425 VDMERLRMDQQAV
-438 IKVDAYKDK
+438 IKVDAYKNTT
-447 IYEGRVAEISPSG
+447 YEGRVAEISPSG

-518 KVGPDVGTF
+518 QVGADADAF

-545 KVTSISGDRLTISL
+545 KITSISGDRLTISL

-585 VSTDIKITKDK
+585 VSTTIKITKDK
-596 FVMLDAKGGSE
+596 FVMLDAQGGSE

-638 LVDGDRVILP
+638 LVDGDRVVLP
-648 ERKGAPGGPGRPS
+648 ARKGPPGGPGRPS

>member
-1 MNSLR
+1 M
-6 KSYLSNYFQQR
+6 K
-17 SDQTVKRITG
+17 KIIG
-27 TVAILILATTLVSCE
+27 TVAILILATTLMSCE
-42 WIRGRGKKEDAAA
+42 WIRGRGKNEDAAE

-88 AGEIINLYVDDG
+88 AGEIINLYVNDG
-100 HYVEKDQILLE
+100 DYVEKDQILLE
-111 IDPEQYI
+111 IDPEQYV
-118 EERKQAEADVN
+118 EEKKQAEADVN
-129 AARAQLMQA
+129 AAAAQLFQSK
-138 ELNIMLKTEEL
+138 LNIILKTDEL

-170 LAASQTQIT
+170 EAASQTQIT
-179 SAETDIQT
+179 SLETDIQT
-187 TKNQLAQDTIALEQA
+187 TLNQLAQDNIALEQA

-213 AELQTEL
+213 AELETEL
-220 ESVKVERDN
+220 ESVKVEQDN
-229 AESERKR
+229 AESERNR

-243 NLVSK
+243 KLVSK

-257 YANADSQH
+257 YANADSQY
-265 KTALKRLESQQQTVN
+265 KTALKRLESQQQTVQ
-280 SQQKTIKTRETAIAN
+280 SQEKTIATRKSAIAN
-295 RDLTKQ
+295 RQLTKT
-301 YQEMNLDKLREM
+301 YQDLNLQELRKM
-313 RKAEEEEKGLQLQI
+313 RQAEEEERNLQLQI
-327 AQTRLGEILE
+327 ARTRLKEILD
-337 TIDNEKIVT
+337 TLDNEKAVT
-346 EQGAVSA
+346 KQSEVSA

-359 RRSSLKNQEE
+359 RQSSLKNQEE
-369 QLEWTTI
+369 QLEWTVI

-425 VDMERLRMNQKAD
+425 VDMERLRMDQQAN
-438 IKVDAYKDK
+438 IKVDAYKDTT
-447 IYEGRVAEISPSG
+447 YEGRVAEISPSG

-518 KVGPDVGTF
+518 KVGADADAF
-527 KTDQDVELKTL
+527 KTDQAVELKTL

-585 VSTDIKITKDK
+585 VSTNIKITKDK
-596 FVMLDAKGGSE
+596 FVMLDAQGGSE
-607 KGNGNSKGQQGKR
+607 KGNGNSKGQKGKR

-638 LVDGDRVILP
+638 LVEGDRVILP
-648 ERKGAPGGPGRPS
+648 ERKGPPGGPGRPS

>member
-1 MNSLR
+1 M
-6 KSYLSNYFQQR
+6 K
-17 SDQTVKRITG
+17 KIIG
-27 TVAILILATTLVSCE
+27 TVAIFILATTLMSCE
-42 WIRGRGKKEDAAA
+42 WIRGRGKTEGAAE

-100 HYVEKDQILLE
+100 DYVEKDQVLLE
-111 IDPEQYI
+111 IDPEQYL
-118 EERKQAEADVN
+118 EEKKQAEADVN
-129 AARAQLMQA
+129 AAKAQLMQSQ
-138 ELNIMLKTEEL
+138 LNIILKTEEL

-159 VKIAQSNLRTT
+159 VKIAESNLRTT

-213 AELQTEL
+213 AELETEL
-220 ESVKVERDN
+220 ESIKVDRAN
-229 AESERKR
+229 AESEWNR

-243 NLVSK
+243 KLVSK

-257 YANADSQH
+257 YASADSQY
-265 KTALKRLESQQQTVN
+265 KTAEKRLESQHQTVN
-280 SQQKTIKTRETAIAN
+280 SQKKTIATRETAIAN
-295 RDLTKQ
+295 RELTQK
-301 YQEMNLDKLREM
+301 YQEMNLKQLREM
-313 RKAEEEEKGLQLQI
+313 RNAEEEETGLQLQI
-327 AQTRLGEILE
+327 AKTRLGEILD
-337 TIDNEKIVT
+337 TIDNEKVVT

-438 IKVDAYKDK
+438 IKVDAYKATT
-447 IYEGRVAEISPSG
+447 YEGRVAEISPSG

-518 KVGPDVGTF
+518 QVGAAANAF
-527 KTDQDVELKTL
+527 KTDQEIELKTL
-538 TGKSFNG
+538 TGKGFNG

-570 RTFTLLVNG
+570 RTFTLFVNG

-585 VSTDIKITKDK
+585 VSTNIKITKDK
-596 FVMLDAKGGSE
+596 FVMLDTQGGSE
-607 KGNGNSKGQQGKR
+607 KGNGDSKGQQGKR

-638 LVDGDRVILP
+638 LVEGDRVILP
-648 ERKGAPGGPGRPS
+648 ERKGSPGGPGRPS

>member
-1 MNSLR
+1 MKKVIGS
-6 KSYLSNYFQQR
+6 
-17 SDQTVKRITG
+17 
-27 TVAILILATTLVSCE
+27 VAIFILTATLVSCE
-42 WIRGRGKKEDAAA
+42 WIRGRGKENNAAE

-100 HYVEKDQILLE
+100 DYVEKDEVLLE
-111 IDPEQYI
+111 IDQEQYV
-118 EERKQAEADVN
+118 EEKKQAQADVN
-129 AARAQLMQA
+129 AAEAQLKQA
-138 ELNIMLKTEEL
+138 ELNIILKTEEL
-149 ESARQQAEDN
+149 DSALQQAQDN

-170 LAASQTQIT
+170 VAASQTQIT

-187 TKNQLAQDTIALEQA
+187 TKNQLAQDNIALEQA

-220 ESVKVERDN
+220 ESIKVDRAN
-229 AESERKR
+229 AESEWNR

-243 NLVSK
+243 KLVSK

-257 YANADSQH
+257 HAGADSQY
-265 KTALKRLESQQQTVN
+265 KTAEKRLESQHQTVN
-280 SQQKTIKTRETAIAN
+280 SQKKTIATRETAIAN
-295 RDLTKQ
+295 RKLTLT
-301 YQEMNLDKLREM
+301 YQEMNLKELGEM
-313 RKAEEEEKGLQLQI
+313 RTAEEEEKALQLQI
-327 AQTRLGEILE
+327 TQTRLSEIIE

-359 RRSSLKNQEE
+359 RQSSLKNQQE
-369 QLEWTTI
+369 QLEWTVI

-425 VDMERLRMNQKAD
+425 VDMERLRMDQKAQ
-438 IKVDAYKDK
+438 IKVDAYKNTP
-447 IYEGRVAEISPSG
+447 YEGRVAEISPSG

-466 ITFEVMVEVV
+466 ITFEVMIEVV
-476 GSPSELRPGMSAD
+476 GSPPELRPGMSAD
-489 VDVVTYEEKDV
+489 VDVVTYVEKEV

-518 KVGPDVGTF
+518 KVGADADAF

-538 TGKSFNG
+538 TGKGFKG
-545 KVTSISGDRLTISL
+545 KVTSISGNQLTISL

-570 RTFTLLVNG
+570 RTFTLLVDG

-585 VSTDIKITKDK
+585 VSTNIKITKDK
-596 FVMLDAKGGSE
+596 FVMLDAQGGAE
-607 KGNGNSKGQQGKR
+607 KGKGNSKGQQGKR

-638 LVDGDRVILP
+638 LVEGDRVILP
-648 ERKGAPGGPGRPS
+648 ALKKPEGGPGRPS

>member
-1 MNSLR
+1 M
-6 KSYLSNYFQQR
+6 K
-17 SDQTVKRITG
+17 KIIG
-27 TVAILILATTLVSCE
+27 TVAIFILATTLVSCG
-42 WIRGRGKKEDAAA
+42 WIRGRGKKDDAAE

-61 RSGDFQKLIS
+61 RSSDFQKLIS

-88 AGEIINLYVDDG
+88 AGEIIKLYVNDG
-100 HYVEKDQILLE
+100 DYVEKDQVLLE

-118 EERKQAEADVN
+118 EEKKQAEADVN
-129 AARAQLMQA
+129 AAKAQLKQA
-138 ELNIMLKTEEL
+138 ELNIILKTEEL
-149 ESARQQAEDN
+149 KSAYQQAKDN
-159 VKIAQSNLRTT
+159 VKIAESNLRTT

-179 SAETDIQT
+179 AAETDIQT
-187 TKNQLAQDTIALEQA
+187 TLNQLGQDNIALDQA

-208 AEIRL
+208 AKIRL
-213 AELQTEL
+213 AELETEL

-229 AESERKR
+229 AESERNR

-243 NLVSK
+243 KLVSK

-257 YANADSQH
+257 YANADSQY
-265 KTALKRLESQQQTVN
+265 KTALKRLESQQETVN
-280 SQQKTIKTRETAIAN
+280 SQEKTIVTREATIAN
-295 RDLTKQ
+295 RKLTRG
-301 YQEMNLDKLREM
+301 YQEMNLKELREM
-313 RKAEEEEKGLQLQI
+313 RAAEEDEKRLQLQI
-327 AQTRLGEILE
+327 NQTRLTEIE
-337 TIDNEKIVT
+337 DTIDNEKTVT
-346 EQGAVSA
+346 KQGAVSA

-359 RRSSLKNQEE
+359 RQSSLKNQEE
-369 QLEWTTI
+369 FLEWTTI

-425 VDMERLRMNQKAD
+425 VDMERLRLNQKAE
-438 IKVDAYKDK
+438 IKVDAYKDTK
-447 IYEGRVAEISPSG
+447 YEGRVAEISPSG

-476 GSPSELRPGMSAD
+476 GSPPELRPGMSAD
-489 VDVVTYEEKDV
+489 VDVITYEEKDV
-500 LMLPIDAVQ
+500 LMLPVDAVQ
-509 DETSAIATA
+509 EEKAAIATA
-518 KVGPDVGTF
+518 KVGADADVF
-527 KTDQDVELKTL
+527 KKNQEIELKTL
-538 TGKSFNG
+538 SGKSFKG

-585 VSTDIKITKDK
+585 VATDIKITKDK
-596 FVMLDAKGGSE
+596 FVMLDTEGGSE
-607 KGNGNSKGQQGKR
+607 KGNSNSKTQKGKR

-638 LVDGDRVILP
+638 LVEGDRIVLP
-648 ERKGAPGGPGRPS
+648 ERKKSEGGPGRPS